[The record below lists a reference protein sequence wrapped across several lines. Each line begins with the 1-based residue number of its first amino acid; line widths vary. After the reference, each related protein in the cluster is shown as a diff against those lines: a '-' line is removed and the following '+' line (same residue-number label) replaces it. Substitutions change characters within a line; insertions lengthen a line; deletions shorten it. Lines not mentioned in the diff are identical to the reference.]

1 MKSHVKS
8 ALRTF
13 EKGCDRSDTLRH
25 LYSYIGRSSPAALD
39 CSDMLRSAIV
49 LAVSSFD
56 LLVHDLYRL
65 EVAYRLTTLRPVPSL
80 RVPFDAVLSSG
91 AERATLVDESI
102 RLENSF
108 KSFVAPDKLA
118 DCLRPLVGSIWER
131 VAVIRGRSI
140 AEDKASLKAAVDLRN
155 RIAHEADVNPA
166 LGGIDLWPI
175 YNADVEDLVGFLRA
189 FGAAVASVVA
199 DS

>member
-1 MKSHVKS
+1 MKSHVTL

-13 EKGCDRSDTLRH
+13 ERGCDRADSLRH
-25 LYSYIGRSSPAALD
+25 LHSYIVRSSPSALD
-39 CSDMLRSAIV
+39 CSDMLRSAVV

-65 EVAYRLTTLRPVPSL
+65 EVIFRLTSLRPMPSL
-80 RVPFDAVLSSG
+80 KIPFNTILSSD
-91 AERATLVDESI
+91 AERAMLVDASI
-102 RLENSF
+102 RIDNSF

-118 DCLRPLVGSIWER
+118 DCLRPLVGSTWEG
-131 VAVIRGRSI
+131 VAAIRERSI

-155 RIAHEADVNPA
+155 RIVHEADVNPA

-175 YNADVEDLVGFLRA
+175 YSSDVETSINFLKG
-189 FGAAVASVVA
+189 FGAAVARVVS

>member
-1 MKSHVKS
+1 MKSHIAS

-25 LYSYIGRSSPAALD
+25 LYSYIVQTSPAALD
-39 CSDMLRSAIV
+39 CSDILRSSVV

-65 EVAYRLTTLRPVPSL
+65 EVIHRLTSLQPLPSL
-80 RVPFDAVLSSG
+80 RVPYNAVLSND
-91 AERATLVDESI
+91 AERATLVDENI

-118 DCLRPLVGSIWER
+118 DCLRPLVGSIWDK
-131 VAVIRGRSI
+131 VSVIRGRCI
-140 AEDKASLKAAVDLRN
+140 ADEKAALKSVVDLRN

-175 YNADVEDLVGFLRA
+175 YQSDVESSVTFLRG
-189 FGAAVASVVA
+189 FGNAVARVVS

>member
-1 MKSHVKS
+1 MKSHVAG

-25 LYSYIGRSSPAALD
+25 LHSYIGRSSPSALD
-39 CSDMLRSAIV
+39 CSDILRSAVV
-49 LAVSSFD
+49 LVVGSFD

-65 EVAYRLTTLRPVPSL
+65 EVIHRLTSRRAVSSL
-80 RVPFDAVLSSG
+80 RVPFNTALSSG
-91 AERATLVDESI
+91 SDQAALVDEHI

-108 KSFVAPDKLA
+108 KSFVAPDRLA
-118 DCLRPLVGSIWER
+118 DCLRPLVGSIWDG
-131 VAVIRGRSI
+131 VAAIRGRSI
-140 AEDKASLKAAVDLRN
+140 ADEKSSLKAIVDLRN

-166 LGGIDLWPI
+166 LGGIELWPI
-175 YNADVEDLVGFLRA
+175 YDADVEASVDFLRA
-189 FGAAVASVVA
+189 FGTAVGQVVS

>member
-1 MKSHVKS
+1 MKSHVAM

-25 LYSYIGRSSPAALD
+25 LHSYIVRSSPSALD
-39 CSDMLRSAIV
+39 CSDILRSAVV
-49 LAVSSFD
+49 LVVGSFD

-65 EVAYRLTTLRPVPSL
+65 EVIHRLTSRRAVSSL
-80 RVPFDAVLSSG
+80 KVPFNTALSSG
-91 AERATLVDESI
+91 SDQAALVDEHI

-118 DCLRPLVGSIWER
+118 DCLRPLVGSIWDG
-131 VAVIRGRSI
+131 VTAIRGRSI
-140 AEDKASLKAAVDLRN
+140 ADEKSSLKAIVDLRN

-175 YNADVEDLVGFLRA
+175 YDADVEASVNFLRA
-189 FGAAVASVVA
+189 FGTAVGQVVS